1 MSSHPALAIFAVFAV
16 GLQAIV
22 GLSLG
27 LSDGLS
33 ETHKSVLVAFIVAF
47 PALTLFLFVN
57 LLPRLHRAETTGP
70 RMKPSDL
77 AAEPFGANLTKG

>member
-1 MSSHPALAIFAVFAV
+1 MRPLPPLAIFTAFAI
-16 GLQAIV
+16 GLEAIV

-57 LLPRLHRAETTGP
+57 LLPRAERAETTAF
-70 RMKPSDL
+70 RSRK
-77 AAEPFGANLTKG
+77 AELVPEPYSAKR